1 LYSLDQDKGYERQ
14 LQQQQTHL
22 EDITEQFGVAEQ
34 ECSRLSS
41 EKGNFISKVILIIFM
56 TEMFLNVHFR
66 TVCRE
71 KKDNTDEGIVHK
83 YHNPDRQDRK

>member
-1 LYSLDQDKGYERQ
+1 M
-14 LQQQQTHL
+14 
-22 EDITEQFGVAEQ
+22 EDITEKFGVAEQ

-56 TEMFLNVHFR
+56 TEMFLNAHFR
-66 TVCRE
+66 TVYRE

-83 YHNPDRQDRK
+83 HHNPDRQDRKWQQQKAWQKNSHTK

>member
-1 LYSLDQDKGYERQ
+1 MRV
-14 LQQQQTHL
+14 QQQQTHL
-22 EDITEQFGVAEQ
+22 EDITEKFGAAEQ